1 MKSKVFKILIAI
13 ASAGILFG
21 IGWQVFTAFY
31 DPYESVTV
39 KQGTYEKKVELSG
52 YFVRDEKALTVEQP
66 GAISYAYKNGERAA
80 RESELLRIYKEE
92 ETLQALEQLDELQ
105 HGRTVKQPVYS
116 YLTCTRSA
124 TETVTV
130 HPADIILVEGI
141 LIFTDAR
148 LRSMLDILV
157 YVDADPDDR
166 LVRVISRDIIERGRD
181 VGKVIER
188 YERVL
193 KPMHLQFIE
202 PTKRYADLILPQGG
216 HNQVGID
223 MLIATIEN
231 HLKNS

>member
-1 MKSKVFKILIAI
+1 MLTIGIAGGTGSGKTTVVQKISEHFKRGEVVVVPQDSYYKDNSDIPLLEDRDFDLLI
-13 ASAGILFG
+13 
-21 IGWQVFTAFY
+21 
-31 DPYESVTV
+31 
-39 KQGTYEKKVELSG
+39 
-52 YFVRDEKALTVEQP
+52 
-66 GAISYAYKNGERAA
+66 
-80 RESELLRIYKEE
+80 
-92 ETLQALEQLDELQ
+92 EQLDELQ